1 MLLLHADDRCTSC
14 PKVMWPCNC
23 AAYGDVARTLSALC
37 NALLWNSPCGSAAAS
52 KPTELDTVDLLM
64 RSKRRELQWDP
75 SLAPMLVL
83 QRGSSVSLT
92 DTPLRRRAAT
102 SGGEGWRWLRQ
113 PSMLRATVA
122 GLQVVAHSGG

>member
-1 MLLLHADDRCTSC
+1 MQMTAAQAALTQ
-14 PKVMWPCNC
+14 VMWPCIC
-23 AAYGDVARTLSALC
+23 AACGDVARTLSALC

-75 SLAPMLVL
+75 SLAPKLLL

-92 DTPLRRRAAT
+92 ETALRRR
-102 SGGEGWRWLRQ
+102 GEGWRWLRQ

-122 GLQVVAHSGG
+122 ALQVVAHSGG